1 MKRRLFSLLLAV
13 CMLLMILPATSLAEE
28 IPSAPA
34 EAGAATPVQDGDA
47 TPSASPAQSPAAEEE
62 QKPQEGVRIE
72 PVQPDDAYLTV

>member
-47 TPSASPAQSPAAEEE
+47 MPSASPRNL
-62 QKPQEGVRIE
+62 PQQRKSRNRRRECGSNLCRRMTPI
-72 PVQPDDAYLTV
+72 